1 MLGLFAYPVTLE
13 GHMQNLWVIY
23 GFLLLPFSLT
33 CMYCIIIFIIIII
46 IIINIV
52 IIIIIIIITII
63 IIVVVVYYVD
73 VFL

>member
-46 IIINIV
+46 IIIINIV
-52 IIIIIIIITII
+52 IIIIITII

-73 VFL
+73 MFL

>member
-33 CMYCIIIFIIIII
+33 CMYCIIIFIIIVII

-52 IIIIIIIITII
+52 IIIIITII

-73 VFL
+73 MFL

>member
-52 IIIIIIIITII
+52 IIIIITII

-73 VFL
+73 MFL

>member
-13 GHMQNLWVIY
+13 GHMQNLCVIY

-52 IIIIIIIITII
+52 IIIIITII

-73 VFL
+73 MFL